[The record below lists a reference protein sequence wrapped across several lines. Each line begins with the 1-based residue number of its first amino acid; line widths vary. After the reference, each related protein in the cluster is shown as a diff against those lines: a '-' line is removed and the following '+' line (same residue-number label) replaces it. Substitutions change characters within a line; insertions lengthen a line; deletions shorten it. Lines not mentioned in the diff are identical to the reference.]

1 MELER
6 VFFKKALSFIILAS
20 KSEHVL
26 SAFNFFDKNFCLDDI
41 GKDEYKAEYRD
52 YWASILIDNI
62 NLLPQEK
69 RKLVSISFIEPLTSG
84 TGFQLP
90 GDALKYD
97 IIGFKKV

>member
-6 VFFKKALSFIILAS
+6 LFFKKALSFIILAS
-20 KSEHVL
+20 KSEHAL
-26 SAFNFFDKNFCLDDI
+26 SAFDFFDKNLCLDDI
-41 GKDEYKAEYRD
+41 DKDECKAEYRD

-69 RKLVSISFIEPLTSG
+69 KDLISISFVEPLTSG

-97 IIGFKKV
+97 IIGFKRI